1 MSAKPKGK
9 SRRKVLKEK
18 SSRPYTAKN
27 DKALK
32 EQLAAEYELDRQIQ
46 QHIGKW
52 VAIANNRIVAVGD
65 DVREV
70 MEASAK
76 LGYTL
81 PLVVRGPLTAEET
94 FYIL

>member
-1 MSAKPKGK
+1 MSAKSKGQ

-18 SSRPYTAKN
+18 TSQRYAADN
-27 DKALK
+27 DKAL
-32 EQLAAEYELDRQIQ
+32 EGQLAAEFELDRQIQ

-52 VAIANNRIVAVGD
+52 VAIADNRIVAVGD
-65 DVREV
+65 DVQEV

-76 LGYTL
+76 LGYAL

>member
-18 SSRPYTAKN
+18 PGRPYTAKN

-32 EQLAAEYELDRQIQ
+32 EQLAAEFELDRQIQ

-52 VAIANNRIVAVGD
+52 VAIADNRIVAVGD